1 VRKATCAIIAA
12 LLGALL
18 GSAIPGSA
26 ELLTFS
32 TVGFPKLTST
42 GTGLTSFSASTG
54 ALATNGTPFA
64 IQFSGIT
71 ANRPITGSRSVS
83 MRMWVTASGAL
94 DVTRTTP
101 TDLEIFGQVDA
112 TYGGLLLS
120 GQALQFGFLDNGPT
134 DTFNVRFRVT
144 GGSLA
149 PLFAGQDVGVVAT
162 LSNSTFSNSFAVDF
176 GSAATKLLVGAIAPC
191 SGAIGDF
198 VWNDQNRNGV
208 QDAGEPGLDGLAV
221 RLASGP
227 TVVATTTTGMGPL
240 GQHGYYQFG
249 GLCGGAYT
257 IEVDAPGGF
266 TVTIGH
272 ATAATVDSNLSPAAV
287 SLSDT
292 VVGTTSD
299 QTIDFG
305 FYPTCN
311 GSIGNVVWHDVNR
324 DGIQDAGEPGL
335 NAISLRLEDATG
347 GVLARTQTD
356 MGPGGQVGYYQF
368 TGLCAG
374 DYSVRV
380 ETETL
385 PAGYTATPP
394 SAAGSTPANDSDA
407 SPAGVSLSVV
417 PTGTS
422 SNQTIDFGYRSPCT
436 GTIGNFVWHDDN
448 RDGVQNAGEMG
459 IDGVRVYLTDGTP
472 AIVQETITSTS
483 GALHGFYQF
492 RGLCAGTYVVVVD
505 DTSTP
510 LGGLSPTTGPMAE
523 GSPVDSNGSPAT
535 VVLLGDASVNETVDF
550 GYVSRCDGQVGD
562 FVWNDLSGNGIQD
575 AGEPGVG
582 GVTVTVKAAD
592 HTLVGTIATAPDGSY
607 RFNGLCGGTFLVE
620 VVPPA
625 GYAPTVSHAA
635 GATVA
640 NDSNASPAA
649 VTLTDG
655 FTGTTSDLTVDFGLV
670 QRNAS
675 VAGTVYT
682 DVNRDRE
689 YGAGDAPLGG
699 VPVTLQDGGGQTIAT
714 TTAGDGTY
722 AFTGLAAGAYAVWV
736 PDTAKGQ
743 LRETA
748 SPLAVTLAAGEGRT
762 GIDFGYV
769 TASLAGT
776 VYSDVNRNRIYDAGD
791 APLGGVPVTL
801 QDGNGAIRVTTTA
814 PNGTYLFMDLV
825 AGTFAVSVPAT
836 ANGQLLE
843 TGSPLAVTLA
853 AGEGRT
859 DIDFGYVTASVAGTV
874 YSDLN
879 RTLTY
884 DAGDAPLGGVPV
896 TLQDGHGVTRTAV
909 TAANGTY
916 LFTEL
921 LAGTYAVSVPA
932 TASGQVLE
940 TASPLAVTL
949 AAGEGRT
956 GIDFGYVTARLA
968 GTVYSDVNRTL
979 TYDAGD
985 APLGGVTVT
994 LRDADGMTRAAT
1006 TAADGTYS
1014 FMGLVAGAYS
1024 VSVPATANG
1033 ETLETLSPLAVA
1045 LSAGEV
1051 RTGIDFGYVAAAPP
1065 AVSLTKSASKSPLV
1079 FGESVTYSYVVTNTG
1094 GVTLTGVVVVDDNA
1108 TPSYQADD
1116 FTVGTIAS
1124 LAPGAT
1130 ATLTATRVPPAPLC
1144 RADGTGTR
1152 PGPCGTLVTE
1162 HDDHGKTRFTY
1173 LQSRDERDGHV
1184 DGTGWWGGRAY
1195 ARKTRFRVDRRDG
1208 GSHEVEAAVANA
1220 DGVRYANAFSI
1231 LVDRTAVAGTDGS
1244 VKPPA
1249 VFHKKGWDG
1258 DWRRDWD
1265 AAHDWADRTRHWDDD
1280 RAGYDSSA
1288 DYDKTRH
1295 PQLCPGPSTNTATVT
1310 ATADGVSVTDTAT
1323 ETVEIVAPPAP
1334 AIAITKTASKQSLVF
1349 GESVTFTYVVRNTGN
1364 VALTNVTVT
1373 DDNATPHYAADDF
1386 SVGTVA
1392 SLAAGASTTFTRT
1405 VVPPAK
1411 MCNEDTSGK
1420 TRSCGTL
1427 ITEHRDGGKTKFTY
1441 LQAKD
1446 HRDDHRDWSGWS
1458 GRRAYSHTAKFRV
1471 IDRYGISSYDVDTR
1485 ESGVDGSKYVNAF
1498 SVLVDT
1504 ATVGHD
1510 DGSVVAPKLYHK
1522 KGWNGDWRR
1531 DWDRERGWPDR
1542 SRYWDDDRL
1551 GDANDA
1557 DYDYDVNPRQCATA
1571 STNIATVTAT
1581 AGGVSVTDSDKETI
1595 EIVGPPPSAPYATF
1609 TQGGW
1614 GAKPSGNNPGRLLAT
1629 NFSRV
1634 YPGGAV
1640 VIGQTRTIT
1649 LTSPYAI
1656 EKFLPQGGTPAKLTQ
1671 SYVNPTSKI
1680 SVLAG
1685 QVLALK
1691 LNVDFS
1697 AAGITRMGLG
1707 TLTVVSG
1714 ELAGATVN
1722 EVLAL
1727 ANAVLGGAPLPVGVT
1742 LADLNDTV
1750 TRINENFDGGSGNN
1764 GYLE

>member
-1 VRKATCAIIAA
+1 VRKVTCAIIAV
-12 LLGALL
+12 LLGAVL
-18 GSAIPGSA
+18 GVAAPGSA
-26 ELLTFS
+26 DLLTFS
-32 TVGFPKLTST
+32 TVGFPKVTST
-42 GTGLTSFSASTG
+42 GTGLTSFSAGTG
-54 ALATNGTPFA
+54 ALTATATPFA
-64 IQFSGIT
+64 VQLSGLT
-71 ANRPITGSRSVS
+71 PNRPISGSRSLS
-83 MRMWVTASGAL
+83 MRLWPNASGAL
-94 DVTRTTP
+94 DVARATP

-112 TYGGLLLS
+112 TYNGVLLS
-120 GQALQFGFLDNGPT
+120 GQAMQFGFLDNGPT
-134 DTFNVRFRVT
+134 DTFNIRFRVT
-144 GGSLA
+144 GGTLA
-149 PLFAGQDVGVVAT
+149 PLFAGQDIGVIVT
-162 LSNSTFSNSFAVDF
+162 LSNSTFANSFVVDF
-176 GSAATKLLVGAIAPC
+176 VSPATKVLVGAITPC
-191 SGAIGDF
+191 SGTIGDF
-198 VWNDQNRNGV
+198 AWNDQNRNGV

-221 RLASGP
+221 RLTSGP
-227 TVVATTTTGMGPL
+227 TVIATTTTGMGPL

-257 IEVDAPGGF
+257 IELDTPGGF
-266 TVTIGH
+266 TTTIAH
-272 ATAATVDSNLSPAAV
+272 ATAAMVDSNVNPAAV

-311 GSIGNVVWHDVNR
+311 GSIGNFVWHDVNR
-324 DGIQDAGEPGL
+324 DGLQDPGEPGL
-335 NAISLRLEDATG
+335 NAISLRLEDGAG
-347 GVLARTQTD
+347 SVLARTQTD

-374 DYSVRV
+374 DYSVHV
-380 ETETL
+380 EAETL
-385 PAGYTATPP
+385 PTGYTATPS
-394 SAAGSTPANDSDA
+394 SAAGSTPANDSNA
-407 SPAGVSLSVV
+407 SPAAVSLSVV

-448 RDGVQNAGEMG
+448 RDGVQNAGETG

-510 LGGLSPTTGPMAE
+510 LGGLTPTTGPMAE
-523 GSPVDSNGSPAT
+523 GSPFDSNGSPAT
-535 VVLLGDASVNETVDF
+535 VLLLGDSSVNDTVDF
-550 GYVSRCDGQVGD
+550 GYVSRCDGQIGD
-562 FVWNDLSGNGIQD
+562 VVWNDLSGNGMQD
-575 AGEPGVG
+575 AGEPGIG

-592 HTLVGTIATAPDGSY
+592 HTLVGTIATGPDGSY

-620 VVPPA
+620 MVPPA
-625 GYAPTVSHAA
+625 GYVATVSYAA

-670 QRNAS
+670 QKNAS

-682 DVNRDRE
+682 DANRDRE
-689 YGAGDAPLGG
+689 YGAADTPIAGVLVMLHDGTGPAIATTTTASDGTYVFTDLAAGTYAVAVPVTTNGQLLETATPLAVTLAAGEGRTGIDFGYVTASLAGTVFSDVNRNGIYDAGDAPLGG
-699 VPVTLQDGGGQTIAT
+699 VPVTLQDGHGSTTVT
-714 TTAGDGTY
+714 TTATNGTY
-722 AFTGLAAGAYAVWV
+722 RFMDLAAGAYAVSV
-736 PDTAKGQ
+736 PAATDGQ
-743 LRETA
+743 LLGTA

-776 VYSDVNRNRIYDAGD
+776 VYSDANRNGIYDAGD
-791 APLGGVPVTL
+791 TPLGGVPVTL
-801 QDGNGAIRVTTTA
+801 DDGG
-814 PNGTYLFMDLV
+814 G
-825 AGTFAVSVPAT
+825 
-836 ANGQLLE
+836 
-843 TGSPLAVTLA
+843 
-853 AGEGRT
+853 
-859 DIDFGYVTASVAGTV
+859 
-874 YSDLN
+874 
-879 RTLTY
+879 
-884 DAGDAPLGGVPV
+884 APL
-896 TLQDGHGVTRTAV
+896 TAV

-916 LFTEL
+916 LFTQL
-921 LAGTYAVSVPA
+921 FAGPYTVSVPA
-932 TASGQVLE
+932 TAKGQLLG

-956 GIDFGYVTARLA
+956 GIDFGYVTASVA
-968 GTVYSDVNRTL
+968 GTVYSDVNRSM

-985 APLGGVTVT
+985 TPIGGVTVT
-994 LRDADGMTRAAT
+994 LADGAGVTRTTT
-1006 TAADGTYS
+1006 TAANGAYL
-1014 FMGLVAGAYS
+1014 FAGLVAGNYS
-1024 VSVPATANG
+1024 VSAPATASAQ
-1033 ETLETLSPLAVA
+1033 TLETPSPLAIV
-1045 LSAGEV
+1045 LGAGEA
-1051 RTGIDFGYVAAAPP
+1051 RTDVDFGYVAAAPP
-1065 AVSLTKSASKSPLV
+1065 AISLTKSASKSPLV
-1079 FGESVTYSYVVTNTG
+1079 FGESVTYRYVVTNTG
-1094 GVTLTGVVVVDDNA
+1094 GVTLTDIVVVDDNA
-1108 TPSYQADD
+1108 TPTYAADD
-1116 FTVGTIAS
+1116 FAVGTVAS

-1130 ATLTATRVPPAPLC
+1130 ATLTASRVPPAPLC
-1144 RADGTGTR
+1144 RTEGTEPRT
-1152 PGPCGTLVTE
+1152 CGTLVTE
-1162 HDDHGKTRFTY
+1162 HADHGTTRFTY
-1173 LQSRDERDGHV
+1173 LQSRDGRDGHA

-1208 GSHEVEAAVANA
+1208 RSYEVDAAVASA
-1220 DGVRYANAFSI
+1220 GGVRYANAFSV
-1231 LVDRTAVAGTDGS
+1231 LVDRTAVAGADGS
-1244 VKPPA
+1244 VRPPA
-1249 VFHKKGWDG
+1249 IFHKKGWDG

-1265 AAHDWADRTRHWDDD
+1265 AAHGWADRTRHWDDD
-1280 RAGYDSSA
+1280 RAGYDPSA
-1288 DYDKTRH
+1288 DYDTTRH
-1295 PQLCPGPSTNTATVT
+1295 PRLCPGQSTNTATVT
-1310 ATADGVSVTDTAT
+1310 ASADGVTVTDTDT
-1323 ETVEIVAPPAP
+1323 ETVDIVAPPAP
-1334 AIAITKTASKQSLVF
+1334 AIAITKTASKQSVVF
-1349 GESVTFTYVVRNTGN
+1349 GESVAFTYVVRNTGN
-1364 VALTNVTVT
+1364 VALTNVTVM

-1386 SVGTVA
+1386 TVGTVA

-1411 MCNEDTSGK
+1411 MCNEDAWGK
-1420 TRSCGTL
+1420 TRTCGTL
-1427 ITEHRDGGKTKFTY
+1427 VTERRGDGKTKFTY

-1471 IDRYGISSYDVDTR
+1471 IDRYGLSSYDVDTR
-1485 ESGVDGSKYVNAF
+1485 ESSVEGSKYANAF

-1542 SRYWDDDRL
+1542 SRYWDDDK
-1551 GDANDA
+1551 GGSPDDA
-1557 DYDYDVNPRQCATA
+1557 DYDYDATPRQCATS

-1581 AGGVSVTDSDKETI
+1581 AGGVSVSDSDKETI

-1649 LTSPYAI
+1649 LTSASTI

-1671 SYVNPTSKI
+1671 SSVNPTSKI
-1680 SVLAG
+1680 SVFAG

-1722 EVLAL
+1722 EILAL
-1727 ANAVLGGAPLPVGVT
+1727 ANAVLGGAPLPTSVT
-1742 LADLNDTV
+1742 LAELNDTV
-1750 TRINENFDGGSGNN
+1750 ARINENFDGGTGNN